1 MAKIK
6 IKESNKGKFTAWAKA
21 HGMTVQQAASKILSN
36 KDKYS
41 PTLIKRAQFAR
52 NASRWDEGGEFGL
65 GGTFLSALG
74 AGASLIPGVGTAI
87 STGLGMVSGL
97 VGGAEDAKAEGRLA
111 MDRLTQQTQAVQ
123 KAGNSS
129 TLNPYL
135 PSFKFGGQFRGKRY
149 PTKSDT
155 YTALFKNDEVILN
168 PSGRIEMSTGGLKD
182 GSDSIPVNP
191 ADGTKIIAD
200 GKPFAKDVKKY
211 NKAEKMLSDGV
222 TNITKNSL
230 TLNKNK
236 YYSKFLNA
244 FNEQE
249 AKKLNKANKKKFQ
262 TGGPYKS
269 VDPYDDPIGR
279 LTWPFSNGSKDNPYA
294 LGGAGIT
301 AERSNNIATNP
312 VAQSSYSTAQP
323 FAAGQTVGVGMPG
336 DLSMKYTAPA
346 DRMVMPQI
354 QDSLVGNPSSNM
366 KFSNPLDDPNSPS
379 FNPQASREQTF
390 AEAGK
395 GKFDPAVLG
404 EIAPMLYNFGM
415 GLFGK
420 REKLN
425 PRDFYNPY
433 ENQINSLMANRRYRI
448 DAPLLGNEAAYATAR
463 RNITNLGG
471 PDARGSIIGAQNA
484 KMFGDMA
491 LYDQQN
497 NMNNAYAGDQA
508 NMMYGLG
515 RDAAATNLTVSDM
528 NSLNNAAGRN
538 MVGAGMSG
546 LQQYLLTRRQMK
558 NQAKQDKILGNALY
572 NYSPYAPKWI
582 PGLEEYTK

>member
-1 MAKIK
+1 MTKIK
-6 IKESNKGKFTAWAKA
+6 IKESNKGKFTAWAKN
-21 HGMTVQQAASKILSN
+21 HGLTVQQAANKILSN
-36 KDKYS
+36 KEKYS

-52 NASRWDEGGEFGL
+52 NASKWDEGGEFGL

-111 MDRLTQQTQAVQ
+111 MNRLTQQTRDAQV
-123 KAGNSS
+123 AGNASVI
-129 TLNPYL
+129 NPYAA
-135 PSFKFGGQFRGKRY
+135 SFKVGGQFRGKRY
-149 PTKSDT
+149 PTKANN

-168 PSGRIEMSTGGLKD
+168 PNGRVEMSTGGLKD

-191 ADGTKIIAD
+191 ADGTKIIAN
-200 GKPFAKDVKKY
+200 GKQFAKDVKKY
-211 NKAEKMLSDGV
+211 NKAEEMLSDGV
-222 TNITKNSL
+222 SNITKNSL

-244 FNEQE
+244 YNEQE
-249 AKKLNKANKKKFQ
+249 AKKLNKTNKKKFYE
-262 TGGPYKS
+262 GGGY
-269 VDPYDDPIGR
+269 
-279 LTWPFSNGSKDNPYA
+279 TNKDNFYTGNMFKDKYNVDFNLNGINPGKDSWYDGS
-294 LGGAGIT
+294 LLNGA
-301 AERSNNIATNP
+301 R
-312 VAQSSYSTAQP
+312 QP
-323 FAAGQTVGVGMPG
+323 FAAGQTVGVGMPS
-336 DLSMKYTAPA
+336 DLSMKYTAPE
-346 DRMVMPQI
+346 DRMIMPQI

-425 PRDFYNPY
+425 PRDFRNPY

-497 NMNNAYAGDQA
+497 NMNNAYVGDQA

-538 MVGAGMSG
+538 MIGAGMSG

-558 NQAKQDKILGNALY
+558 NQEKQSKILGNALY
-572 NYSPYAPKWI
+572 NYSPYARKWVGS
-582 PGLEEYTK
+582 PELEEYMK

>member
-1 MAKIK
+1 
-6 IKESNKGKFTAWAKA
+6 
-21 HGMTVQQAASKILSN
+21 
-36 KDKYS
+36 
-41 PTLIKRAQFAR
+41 
-52 NASRWDEGGEFGL
+52 
-65 GGTFLSALG
+65 
-74 AGASLIPGVGTAI
+74 
-87 STGLGMVSGL
+87 
-97 VGGAEDAKAEGRLA
+97 

-129 TLNPYL
+129 TLNPYA
-135 PSFKFGGQFRGKRY
+135 PSFKFGGQFHGKRY

-155 YTALFKNDEVILN
+155 YTPFFKNDEVILN
-168 PSGRIEMSTGGLKD
+168 PSGKVEMSAGGLKD

-244 FNEQE
+244 YNEQE
-249 AKKLNKANKKKFQ
+249 AKKLNKANKKKFYE
-262 TGGPYKS
+262 GGGY
-269 VDPYDDPIGR
+269 
-279 LTWPFSNGSKDNPYA
+279 TNKDNFYTGNMFKDKYNVDFNLNGINPGKDSWYNGN
-294 LGGAGIT
+294 LLTGA
-301 AERSNNIATNP
+301 
-312 VAQSSYSTAQP
+312 QQP
-323 FAAGQTVGVGMPG
+323 FAAGQTVGAGMPG
-336 DLSMKYTAPA
+336 DLSMKYTAPE

-354 QDSLVGNPSSNM
+354 QDSLVGNPGSNM
-366 KFSNPLDDPNSPS
+366 TFSNPLDNPNSPS
-379 FNPQASREQTF
+379 FNPAASREQTF
-390 AEAGK
+390 GEAGK

-404 EIAPMLYNFGM
+404 EIAPLLYNFGM

-425 PRDFYNPY
+425 PRDFHNPY

-497 NMNNAYAGDQA
+497 NMNNAYKGEQA

-515 RDAAATNLTVSDM
+515 RDSSMTDLTISDM

-558 NQAKQDKILGNALY
+558 NQEKRDKQLDNAML
-572 NYSPYAPKWI
+572 NYSPYAAKWLGR
-582 PGLEEYTK
+582 GLEE